1 MQISSKAHTLF
12 AYNFLMDGP
21 IRIFGI
27 LNCID
32 NQKKVAQIFFPIY
45 ICTFYGG
52 KRFLSLYE

>member
-32 NQKKVAQIFFPIY
+32 NQKKVALWAFVGVET
-45 ICTFYGG
+45 C
-52 KRFLSLYE
+52 